1 MGITDR
7 LAGWLS
13 KAVVEVPVR
22 CSDCGATV
30 EPAAETC
37 PDCGSATGG
46 LEEPV
51 PVYWEL

>member
-1 MGITDR
+1 MSITDR

-22 CSDCGATV
+22 CGDCGATV
-30 EPAAETC
+30 EAGADHC
-37 PDCGSATGG
+37 PECGSTTGG
-46 LEEPV
+46 FEEPV